1 MGGRRLSSLA
11 LTLTVLTLG
20 CSERATDDPTSPE
33 FAKPTVDACTAAGEF
48 IKVEFGPSSA
58 EAKLAG
64 DMKGYGAKT
73 SQATYAG
80 YKLLDAIAQ
89 KYEIPANQELE
100 SHLNPSNAAIQ
111 ILNCINIG
119 TTAVPTSFED
129 QLGTTGAFA
138 VRGFAGD
145 ASTVT
150 SHDGV
155 WILEPP
161 AGQTWE
167 AITTLATT
175 GLHDS
180 VDNLFLAH
188 GTAGDTD
195 GFTDDELVGS
205 VFDWHTI
212 PTATFGTVSTSA
224 ATALAVAASA
234 DVGVVVGECPSL
246 SNYIQHNS
254 ASDPNNE
261 PEVGGFVKPSCYT
274 VIEALREPEPR
285 SFAER
290 IGRFF
295 SPTPAFAA
303 LLTSSGT
310 GTGKRTLSQ
319 FGLVDPGLVNLQP
332 LFTWK
337 KSGNTVGK
345 PLDPTPK
352 YQIESAAGT
361 VFQQDYVL
369 IWLEAIGNQGINAKV
384 CNNWAYTNAN
394 GIAQFP
400 TAYPTKS
407 GGYTFIAR
415 TTGTSSKPGVEQG
428 EAPAVPPGASL
439 ISPVVNVKNGTLPVG
454 CDAFAAGDALPDP
467 PGPNGFA
474 P

>member
-11 LTLTVLTLG
+11 LTLTVITLG
-20 CSERATDDPTSPE
+20 CSERSTDDPTSPE
-33 FAKPTVDACTAAGEF
+33 FKPTVDACTAAGDF
-48 IKVEFGPSSA
+48 IKIEFGPASA

-89 KYEIPANQELE
+89 KYEIPANQAA
-100 SHLNPSNAAIQ
+100 SRLNPSNAAIQ

-138 VRGFAGD
+138 VRGFPGD

-205 VFDWHTI
+205 VFNWHTV
-212 PTATFGTVSTSA
+212 PTATFG
-224 ATALAVAASA
+224 AVG
-234 DVGVVVGECPSL
+234 DIGVIVGECPSL

-261 PEVGGFVKPSCYT
+261 PEVGGFVKPSCYV
-274 VIEALREPEPR
+274 VIEALREREPR

-319 FGLVDPGLVNLQP
+319 FGLIDPGVVNLKE

-337 KSGNTVGK
+337 KAGSIVGQPLNK
-345 PLDPTPK
+345 PDTPK
-352 YQIESAAGT
+352 YQIRSAAET

-369 IWLEAIGNQGINAKV
+369 IWLEALGNNGTNAKV

-400 TAYPTKS
+400 TSYPTKS

-428 EAPAVPPGASL
+428 EAPAVPAGASL

-454 CDAFAAGDALPDP
+454 CSTFTQGDALPEP

-474 P
+474 E